1 MLLVKRLNASTPPIP
16 AKVPTAAPAAKPVQK
31 SSLLIS
37 LLTFLPSIGTGR
49 RRGGCIRCNRS
60 CAKFPNRYS
69 QGKRKQIAPQMEQ
82 MGKPVTIRA
91 MPDLAVSGISAAIST
106 DIFVLHRKCTGKSG
120 RVLDESPTFL
130 DSACHTKRAIS
141 D

>member
-1 MLLVKRLNASTPPIP
+1 MPALRQSLPKFPLLRPRQSLSR
-16 AKVPTAAPAAKPVQK
+16 
-31 SSLLIS
+31 SLLFS
-37 LLTFLPSIGTGR
+37 LASLDFFLRLEQGEEEEVAFG
-49 RRGGCIRCNRS
+49 CNRS

-91 MPDLAVSGISAAIST
+91 MPDLAVLGISAAIST
-106 DIFVLHRKCTGKSG
+106 DISVLHRKCTGKSG